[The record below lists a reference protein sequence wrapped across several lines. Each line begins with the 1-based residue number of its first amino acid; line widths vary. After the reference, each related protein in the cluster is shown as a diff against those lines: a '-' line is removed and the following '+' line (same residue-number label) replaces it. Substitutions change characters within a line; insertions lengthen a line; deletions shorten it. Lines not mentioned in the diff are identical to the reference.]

1 MPGLVRWLPLPP
13 RKRDSPPLPSQVPND
28 EKKCRQQTPR
38 CPLWKQPETSRPS
51 TTKTFE
57 VQHAR
62 QLTCI
67 KVLGISCQHHL
78 TSWTLGTKKVSRHPL
93 EARSRVSHR
102 TKLLQLYDSP
112 CSEPA
117 RGSRQL
123 GHVPCSR
130 GGTSKTPGLLMSP
143 AENWRDWHVTRG
155 GERGDWGTA
164 HGSHHAR
171 FIIDTRDHW
180 LAPLI
185 VWGCDRRAERCRRG
199 SRPSL
204 EILTGLTGCQDLGK
218 RLGPEQPRMR
228 AVSQSFSS
236 VYAL

>member
-1 MPGLVRWLPLPP
+1 MEVSWGRAGEVSARHSMAAAPGVEVIGASQDLVCGAWKPP
-13 RKRDSPPLPSQVPND
+13 RQCTKTETVWACPNESACRDLFGGSPFPFADATPLPSPPKFPTMKRNAD
-28 EKKCRQQTPR
+28 NKHPM
-38 CPLWKQPETSRPS
+38 PSLKQPETSRPS

-67 KVLGISCQHHL
+67 KVLGISCQHIL

-155 GERGDWGTA
+155 GERGDWGRRTD
-164 HGSHHAR
+164 HTTHDSSLTHA
-171 FIIDTRDHW
+171 IIGW
-180 LAPLI
+180 
-185 VWGCDRRAERCRRG
+185 
-199 SRPSL
+199 RP
-204 EILTGLTGCQDLGK
+204 
-218 RLGPEQPRMR
+218 
-228 AVSQSFSS
+228 
-236 VYAL
+236 